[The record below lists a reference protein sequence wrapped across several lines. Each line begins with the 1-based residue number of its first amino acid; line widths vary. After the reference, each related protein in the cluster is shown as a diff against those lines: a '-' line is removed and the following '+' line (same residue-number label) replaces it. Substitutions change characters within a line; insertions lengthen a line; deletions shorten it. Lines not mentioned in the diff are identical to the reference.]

1 MKSSQCRGLLFLV
14 IKEREGKV
22 LIIIIIII
30 IIISIIVIANHH
42 DTILNVSCKDHMYI
56 CMNTA
61 HLFYHHTLVI

>member
-1 MKSSQCRGLLFLV
+1 MV

-30 IIISIIVIANHH
+30 IIIIANHH

-56 CMNTA
+56 CMDTA